1 MPNGTGTGRA
11 ARRRSDRRARSV
23 VHGDRGTQ
31 RDALLHRAHTNTH
44 NTNATRGVAVR
55 PRHRSQQPD
64 IDRKATEPGA
74 NSTRRSRSARL
85 PQRRQRRARQRLAL
99 QEVARCPC
107 RPSCSRRGTC
117 TGHAKYPNP
126 GLQTDRTAVGR
137 IGSGWISR
145 RSRHGA
151 RLPTSEGRSR
161 CRNGGRSRSRR
172 GLHPGSK
179 SCALRVSRARPAR
192 VGPAGAISG
201 TLSAATM

>member
-1 MPNGTGTGRA
+1 M
-11 ARRRSDRRARSV
+11 
-23 VHGDRGTQ
+23 
-31 RDALLHRAHTNTH
+31 
-44 NTNATRGVAVR
+44 R

-126 GLQTDRTAVGR
+126 GLQTDRCAVGH
-137 IGSGWISR
+137 IGRGWIHIAKIAS
-145 RSRHGA
+145 RSRPRRGVHGA
-151 RLPTSEGRSR
+151 EMEADRGVGEDCTRGRSR
-161 CRNGGRSRSRR
+161 
-172 GLHPGSK
+172 
-179 SCALRVSRARPAR
+179 ALRESRVLDLRGWILPVQSRAHTVQLLCNQGSRIVAPGRCAGR
-192 VGPAGAISG
+192 GGGVPGPSD
-201 TLSAATM
+201 TY